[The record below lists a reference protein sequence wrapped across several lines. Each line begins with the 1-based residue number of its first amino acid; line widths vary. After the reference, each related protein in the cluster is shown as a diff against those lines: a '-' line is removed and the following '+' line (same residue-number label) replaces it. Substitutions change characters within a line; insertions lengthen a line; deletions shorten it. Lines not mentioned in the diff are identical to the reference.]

1 MRRFEKE
8 YVRTNSTRHMSK
20 LLEAIDNYEESLDS
34 LEDEDEL
41 YDEQIEKLAVYQTAV
56 KEYVALSDES
66 GLAKV
71 QTSAVE
77 VERALKQLY
86 VPNARVQ
93 LLLLRLTEKIILLLV
108 LKSTVMLL
116 WIQLKPFRIL
126 LRTLMQ
132 LLNISKP
139 LTTILLPTE
148 RHFLP

>member
-1 MRRFEKE
+1 
-8 YVRTNSTRHMSK
+8 MSK